1 MSSSVSYNQMAER
14 DLQEFEGD
22 LKRYRNANQRSMWV
36 GILALCAV
44 LLSACMVCSAVALLL
59 R

>member
-1 MSSSVSYNQMAER
+1 MYSSVSINQMAER

-22 LKRYRNANQRSMWV
+22 LKRYQNANRRSMWV

-44 LLSACMVCSAVALLL
+44 LLSACVVCSAVVLLV